1 MSGSGIIWAIC
12 KSAPRSRQITM
23 QALHHAV
30 FYFQMPFLLPNQQRQ
45 NTEGRQ
51 KKNYWNSK
59 KSYQLLL
66 SRFQWWMRKVEA
78 TSLVGNLGV
87 SNFFSLYFCDTMIEQ
102 KVSGHLRQPMPIVPL
117 RPSFLMSGRRKL
129 REGRLAQVY
138 WKNGHEN
145 ESGYMLIVSISSE
158 NDWYVCYVLVITK
171 LF

>member
-1 MSGSGIIWAIC
+1 
-12 KSAPRSRQITM
+12 
-23 QALHHAV
+23 
-30 FYFQMPFLLPNQQRQ
+30 
-45 NTEGRQ
+45 
-51 KKNYWNSK
+51 
-59 KSYQLLL
+59 
-66 SRFQWWMRKVEA
+66 MRKVEA

-158 NDWYVCYVLVITK
+158 ND
-171 LF
+171 